1 MTPDRPVATTSPPPH
16 LSPAPPLA
24 APPGSLFRA
33 YGLAIGATVFWS
45 SNVVAV
51 KFILRDLPALP
62 AAALRICLTAAIL
75 LLIRL
80 LAPRKPFFRWRE
92 LRHHVDLGVVGIA
105 GGFGFVT
112 VALSY
117 TSVSHVV
124 FIVALVPLMVLLYG
138 SARGQDRLTVLK
150 ILGTI
155 LSLIGVAL
163 LAMNQPE
170 GNPAGLRG
178 DLLAFGGMFCFSFF
192 ALRSKS
198 FTGVYDSLTLVSS
211 SFLLA
216 CSVALPVLLASAPGI
231 AWESVSLV
239 GWTAL
244 AYSGVLGSAVAYLCF
259 YASLRV
265 LTASQVTAFHY
276 VQPVLATLMGFLLLG
291 EQLDAQ
297 FALAA
302 ALILGGV
309 FLAERQL

>member
-1 MTPDRPVATTSPPPH
+1 MTPNRPVATTSPPPH

-24 APPGSLFRA
+24 ATPDTLFRA

-51 KFILRDLPALP
+51 KFILQDLPALP
-62 AAALRICLTAAIL
+62 AAALRICITAVIL

-80 LAPRKPFFRWRE
+80 VAPRTLFFRWRD
-92 LRHHVDLGVVGIA
+92 LRHHIYLGVVGIA

-112 VALSY
+112 SALSY

-124 FIVALVPLMVLLYG
+124 FIVALVPLTVMLYG
-138 SARGQDRLTVLK
+138 SARGHDRLTALK

-155 LSLIGVAL
+155 LSVTGVAL

-170 GNPAGLRG
+170 GNQAGLHG

-192 ALRSKS
+192 ALRGKS
-198 FTGVYDSLTLVSS
+198 FAGVYDSLTLVSN

-216 CSVALPVLLASAPGI
+216 CSVALPVLLVSAPGI
-231 AWESVSLV
+231 AWESVSQA
-239 GWTAL
+239 GWIAL

-276 VQPVLATLMGFLLLG
+276 VQPVLATMIGFLLLG

-309 FLAERQL
+309 FLAERKH